1 MISLLIGL
9 VLLVFVAFIG
19 RPIMRLLNI
28 DEELPEKIFQVFT
41 FIVFSPLLITIIVFN
56 KLGVD
61 QESKL
66 GWIPFVLGLGLQ
78 CGIPLLILQL
88 LRQGR

>member
-9 VLLVFVAFIG
+9 ALLVFVAYIG
-19 RPIMRLLNI
+19 RTIMRLLNI

-66 GWIPFVLGLGLQ
+66 GWIPLVLGLGLQ